1 MDGWVPKMWFCCLPK
16 ELELHWNVYLQS
28 CYKWFMRCLYLN
40 VTADSCQELFLPWH
54 NFSHCSFSFF
64 SFLKILIFPCVYSRI
79 SSVRPSW
86 QRERACWHGSV
97 IFENGFCV
105 DMTFW
110 LEIVCVCEWVN
121 LTFMRSLSGFLY
133 FCNFII
139 TNT

>member
-54 NFSHCSFSFF
+54 HFSHCSFSFF
-64 SFLKILIFPCVYSRI
+64 FFKNHNLFVCLLSYFKCEAFLAK
-79 SSVRPSW
+79 
-86 QRERACWHGSV
+86 RACMLAWLCDFWEWILCWYDLLIGNSL
-97 IFENGFCV
+97 CV
-105 DMTFW
+105 
-110 LEIVCVCEWVN
+110 WVS
-121 LTFMRSLSGFLY
+121 LAFMRSLSGFLY

-139 TNT
+139 TDT